1 MPLLYMLLLLLLLLM
16 CASTTTASPTMPRL
30 PNFRRANGD

>member
-1 MPLLYMLLLLLLLLM
+1 MPLLYMLLLLLM

>member
-1 MPLLYMLLLLLLLLM
+1 MPLLYMLLLLLLLM